1 MLYKDPARAKTSTI
15 LENYNCRPLGMCQD
29 KESMFALLDAGAD
42 PNLSLNMLGQKLI
55 HMHVHY
61 FSDSNIIEKYKKYGV
76 EPNARDLNQQTA
88 LHYAISFPRCIKY
101 LLEFGCDPNL
111 IDRFGRTPLQEAR
124 HKISSRETYEA
135 IVEAFNINKSMS
147 DTTNYSL
154 INEHQKTKLEQRK
167 QEIVQRRLELQKHKT
182 RSITQNNSTSAA
194 EQQLSAEATDYING
208 LKEQFST
215 TITRLETEIAQLKA
229 QVTPLLILTEQ
240 VKYLSERL
248 DKYETSIIQQPIIL
262 YK

>member
-1 MLYKDPARAKTSTI
+1 L
-15 LENYNCRPLGMCQD
+15 
-29 KESMFALLDAGAD
+29 
-42 PNLSLNMLGQKLI
+42 
-55 HMHVHY
+55 
-61 FSDSNIIEKYKKYGV
+61 
-76 EPNARDLNQQTA
+76 
-88 LHYAISFPRCIKY
+88 
-101 LLEFGCDPNL
+101 
-111 IDRFGRTPLQEAR
+111 TPLQEAR